1 MEKQDILKIYFY
13 LDKNKVKILTTE
25 YNLDDFNRK
34 FNGNIEVFNNLI
46 QNKVKGYDKVEIYIN
61 RRGGKL
67 WISNEF
73 FIDTIITCRSLEKL
87 VETVVYDVADPDKTD
102 EEVFNDNNNNISRRM
117 YHDY

>member
-1 MEKQDILKIYFY
+1 MEKLDILKIYFY

-25 YNLDDFNRK
+25 YDLNDFNRN
-34 FNGNIEVFNNLI
+34 FSGNIEVFNNLI
-46 QNKVKGYDKVEIYIN
+46 QNKIKGYDKVEIYIN

-73 FIDTIITCRSLEKL
+73 FIDTIITCCSLEKL
-87 VETVVYDVADPDKTD
+87 VETVVYNVTDPDKTD
-102 EEVFNDNNNNISRRM
+102 EDVFNDNKNSSRRM

>member
-25 YNLDDFNRK
+25 YDLNDFNRK
-34 FNGNIEVFNNLI
+34 FSGNIEVFNNLI
-46 QNKVKGYDKVEIYIN
+46 QNKAKGYDKVEIYIN
-61 RRGGKL
+61 RRGEKL

-73 FIDTIITCRSLEKL
+73 FIDAIITCRSLEKL
-87 VETVVYDVADPDKTD
+87 VETVVYDITDPDKTD
-102 EEVFNDNNNNISRRM
+102 EDVFNDNKNSSRRM